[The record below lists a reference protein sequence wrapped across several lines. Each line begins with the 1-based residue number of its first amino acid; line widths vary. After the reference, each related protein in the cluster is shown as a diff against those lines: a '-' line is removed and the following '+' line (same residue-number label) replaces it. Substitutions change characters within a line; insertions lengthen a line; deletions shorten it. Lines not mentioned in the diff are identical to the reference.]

1 MGCLRPFELNGEYD
15 GKKKVDA
22 LAVSVGKAIA
32 ARRQDAGLTQEQVA
46 EQLKIGN
53 EAVSR
58 MERGLVMP
66 TVARL
71 LELADLFNCDASSYW
86 WSPAT
91 ARPSRHSTWRRCWP
105 AWTVRIGRW
114 CWRWWNN

>member
-1 MGCLRPFELNGEYD
+1 MA
-15 GKKKVDA
+15 KAKVDG
-22 LAVSVGKAIA
+22 LAANVGRCIA
-32 ARRQDAGLTQEQVA
+32 SKRQDAGLTQEQVA

-71 LELADLFNCDASSYW
+71 LELASLFNCDASSLLVE
-86 WSPAT
+86 SSNRPAEQAQHLAQML
-91 ARPSRHSTWRRCWP
+91 ARLDNADREMVLKMVEQLTNRLAKPS
-105 AWTVRIGRW
+105 
-114 CWRWWNN
+114 

>member
-1 MGCLRPFELNGEYD
+1 MAE
-15 GKKKVDA
+15 KKPDP

-32 ARRQDAGLTQEQVA
+32 ARRQEAGLTQDQVA

-71 LELADLFNCDASSYW
+71 LELASLFNCDASSLLVE
-86 WSPAT
+86 SSNRPAEQAQHLAQML
-91 ARPSRHSTWRRCWP
+91 ARLDSADREMVLAMVEQLTTRLAKPS
-105 AWTVRIGRW
+105 
-114 CWRWWNN
+114 

>member
-1 MGCLRPFELNGEYD
+1 MEN
-15 GKKKVDA
+15 KMAKTKVDA
-22 LAVSVGKAIA
+22 LALSVGKAIA
-32 ARRQDAGLTQEQVA
+32 ARRQEAGLTQEQVA

-71 LELADLFNCDASSYW
+71 LELAACLTAMPRLLVESSNR
-86 WSPAT
+86 
-91 ARPSRHSTWRRCWP
+91 RPSRHSTWHRCWP

>member
-1 MGCLRPFELNGEYD
+1 MARA
-15 GKKKVDA
+15 KVDELA
-22 LAVSVGKAIA
+22 LSIGKAIA
-32 ARRQDAGLTQEQVA
+32 RKRQDAGLTQEQVA

-71 LELADLFNCDASSYW
+71 LELAGLFNCDASSLLVE
-86 WSPAT
+86 SSNRPAEQAQHLAQML
-91 ARPSRHSTWRRCWP
+91 ARLDSADREMVLTMVEQLTHRLAKPS
-105 AWTVRIGRW
+105 
-114 CWRWWNN
+114 

>member
-1 MGCLRPFELNGEYD
+1 MAE
-15 GKKKVDA
+15 KKPDP

-32 ARRQDAGLTQEQVA
+32 ARRQEAGLTQDQVA
-46 EQLKIGN
+46 GKLDIGN

-71 LELADLFNCDASSYW
+71 LELASLFHCDASSLLVE
-86 WSPAT
+86 SSNRPAEQAQYLAQML
-91 ARPSRHSTWRRCWP
+91 ARLDSEDREMVLTMVEQLTNRLAKPS
-105 AWTVRIGRW
+105 
-114 CWRWWNN
+114 

>member
-1 MGCLRPFELNGEYD
+1 MA
-15 GKKKVDA
+15 KTKVDA
-22 LAVSVGKAIA
+22 LALSIGKAIA
-32 ARRQDAGLTQEQVA
+32 TRRQDAGLTQEQVA

-71 LELADLFNCDASSYW
+71 LELADMFRCDASGLLVES
-86 WSPAT
+86 SNRPAEQAQHLVQML
-91 ARPSRHSTWRRCWP
+91 ARLDSADREMVLAMVEQLTNRLAKPS
-105 AWTVRIGRW
+105 
-114 CWRWWNN
+114 